1 MPTANTEQHARAELR
16 VTAEERLN
24 RGSAPATRGGS
35 TGAPAL
41 ASLHR
46 LANAPA
52 SASDALKLLHE
63 LQVHQVELDLQHEQA
78 EQNCRQLA
86 QELSRQAALFDDAP
100 FACLTLTLNGKVI
113 EFNRAGAE
121 LFGLEAGPIAN
132 RPLRELLGLEGSAD
146 VLELLKRLRAGS
158 TKNTCSVQPVGRAN
172 RLHVVARLSPA
183 AGACLLGFMPIAQAP
198 AY

>member
-78 EQNCRQLA
+78 EQKVTEHLA
-86 QELSRQAALFDDAP
+86 ED
-100 FACLTLTLNGKVI
+100 G
-113 EFNRAGAE
+113 
-121 LFGLEAGPIAN
+121 
-132 RPLRELLGLEGSAD
+132 
-146 VLELLKRLRAGS
+146 AGS
-158 TKNTCSVQPVGRAN
+158 PAQLTIFTPLSQRILD
-172 RLHVVARLSPA
+172 RLKEADLDRLTPIEA
-183 AGACLLGFMPIAQAP
+183 LNLLHELKKQVD
-198 AY
+198 